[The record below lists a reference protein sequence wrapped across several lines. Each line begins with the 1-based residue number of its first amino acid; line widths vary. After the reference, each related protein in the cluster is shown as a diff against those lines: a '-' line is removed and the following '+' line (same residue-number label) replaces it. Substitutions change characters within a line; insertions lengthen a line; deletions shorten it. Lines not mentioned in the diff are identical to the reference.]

1 MKIFFPAL
9 KKFFQALKKF
19 FQALAKNFHALE
31 NFLKTISVRG
41 RALAV
46 G

>member
-31 NFLKTISVRG
+31 NFLEIISVRG